1 MGTADYLIVGG
12 HYPVWS
18 TGHHGPTWQL
28 VDQLKPLFEKYKVT
42 SYICG
47 HDHNLQSIQEKN
59 SSIAYHVVGCA
70 NFVDPRTT
78 HKSSVPD
85 GSSKFFWAELYGG
98 FAAVSVTDEEL
109 LFTFMSNS
117 GKELYQARSLPRE

>member
-1 MGTADYLIVGG
+1 MNLHSFYYFQLLIKGGAFKIISREGLYKDSHHFILLISGPDCEEGAAMQLDWLEDTLAKSTADYLIVGG

-47 HDHNLQSIQEKN
+47 HDHNLQVRGVFNFIFFSIFEKL
-59 SSIAYHVVGCA
+59 S
-70 NFVDPRTT
+70 
-78 HKSSVPD
+78 
-85 GSSKFFWAELYGG
+85 
-98 FAAVSVTDEEL
+98 
-109 LFTFMSNS
+109 
-117 GKELYQARSLPRE
+117 